1 MCKVMYSVAGVKL
14 QYFDSNT
21 GILKGCNVFDTNK
34 SEAGCWLGIG
44 KWNRLMAVLLR
55 GIVRKCVTRHRT
67 MAPENSC
74 LFHLW
79 DLSSNVLHASS
90 N

>member
-44 KWNRLMAVLLR
+44 K
-55 GIVRKCVTRHRT
+55 
-67 MAPENSC
+67 
-74 LFHLW
+74 
-79 DLSSNVLHASS
+79 
-90 N
+90 